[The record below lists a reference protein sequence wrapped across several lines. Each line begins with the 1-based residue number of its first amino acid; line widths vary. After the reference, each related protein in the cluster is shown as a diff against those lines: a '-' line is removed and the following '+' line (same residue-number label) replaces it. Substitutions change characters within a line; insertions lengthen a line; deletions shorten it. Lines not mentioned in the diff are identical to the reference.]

1 MCCLFVPI
9 SWLEV
14 RSGGSV
20 VVGRSRVA
28 VPSCSVSRS
37 VGLLTLAWAPR
48 LPMRPTL
55 HPRDPLP
62 SQASAE
68 FVLLLIPEGSDSR
81 YCLASPFPLSK
92 AGSWLPC
99 PKCSLSS
106 DPRPATLGS
115 FVSFLSLKL
124 VPRQSPG
131 RPLRAV
137 PSFLIQAFLCSNP
150 CSDLQEGPRIAP
162 QSLPD
167 VVFALAFVFVCSFL
181 LPEVNC
187 VNICLY
193 VCPPH

>member
-1 MCCLFVPI
+1 M
-9 SWLEV
+9 
-14 RSGGSV
+14 
-20 VVGRSRVA
+20 
-28 VPSCSVSRS
+28 PSCSVSRS